1 MLQTYTYNSTGFT
14 LNTNDSV
21 LFNVDVVDTDCR
33 IDHQSGTTAI
43 EIDKP
48 GYYLISFNSF
58 GYNTGAVVEGTPYT
72 DTYTYQLF
80 NKGVALQEAVAS
92 ASSTAD
98 TDVVNVSFST
108 ILQVRPSCQA
118 VNNNAVLTVNYLG
131 QVATGNLANLTI
143 VKLR

>member
-21 LFNVDVVDTDCR
+21 LFNIDVVDTDCR
-33 IDHQSGTTAI
+33 VDHQSGTTAI

-48 GYYLISFNSF
+48 GYYLITFNSF

-72 DTYTYQLF
+72 GTYTYQLF
-80 NKGVALQEAVAS
+80 NNGIPIQEAVAS

-98 TDVVNVSFST
+98 TDIVNVYFST
-108 ILQVRPSCQA
+108 ILQVRPSCKA
-118 VNNNAVLTVNYLG
+118 IDNNAVLTANYLG
-131 QVATGNLANLTI
+131 QVATGNLANLTVI
-143 VKLR
+143 KLR